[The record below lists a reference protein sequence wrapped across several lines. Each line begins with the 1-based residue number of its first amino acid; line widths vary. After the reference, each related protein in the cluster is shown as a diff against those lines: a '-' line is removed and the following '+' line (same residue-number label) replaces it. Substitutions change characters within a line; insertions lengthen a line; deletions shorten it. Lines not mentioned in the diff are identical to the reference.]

1 MEKMEMETLSSL
13 IIEWAKEK
21 GITNK
26 ERQYLKIVEE
36 VGETCGAI
44 LKNNREEII
53 DGIGDMGVTIIIYA
67 WQNHSNLNFD
77 ECRKQQ
83 EKEISSREDII
94 IEDLFQ
100 SLYEFDSFRALLG
113 TINLATRQGLVFE
126 DCLNSAWQV
135 IKNRKGKTVNG
146 TFIKN
151 EDDN

>member
-1 MEKMEMETLSSL
+1 MEKMKMETLSSL

-21 GITNK
+21 NIDNK

-53 DGIGDMGVTIIIYA
+53 DGIGDIGVTIIIYA
-67 WQNHSNLNFD
+67 WQRHSNLDF
-77 ECRKQQ
+77 EKCRETQ
-83 EKEISSREDII
+83 EKEITTSEDVIVENI
-94 IEDLFQ
+94 FE
-100 SLYEFDSFRALLG
+100 SLYEYNSSQALIHTVSLANKLG
-113 TINLATRQGLVFE
+113 LNFE

-135 IKNRKGKTVNG
+135 IKDRKGKTVDG

-151 EDDN
+151 S